1 MNHTVGWQSLCSAD
15 PVGGFVRGGY
25 RMATTLHRRH
35 FMGRQAGR
43 AALAP
48 VAVMVTAFTAG
59 FCTAATTEPPAAI
72 DTCATQ
78 PATDWGSSSRH
89 ARRRAVEALP
99 LAQMTPGDRQAIE
112 ASLASTTLYRRL
124 PVELFA
130 CDGDLL
136 SFALDKP
143 EAIVDIW
150 RLLGI
155 SRLSLDPAGPAQWR
169 LADGYGTVGLLRLA
183 HRERRPEGGML
194 VFYGRGA
201 YTGPLSPKNLTGGC
215 VLMIRYRQ
223 AEPMVDGRQRQ
234 VVTRTLQPLIVRSAA
249 ANLHEICLFMASLSD
264 SAAANP
270 EGVATLARRLPRTA
284 LADQQ
289 ALATIAL
296 TSARRQRQPQPAV
309 QLADNEEQDA
319 ADRLTVDLAAR
330 WLKSEE
336 LDGLKRR

>member
-1 MNHTVGWQSLCSAD
+1 MS
-15 PVGGFVRGGY
+15 
-25 RMATTLHRRH
+25 TTLHRSH
-35 FMGRQAGR
+35 FGARLACR
-43 AALAP
+43 AAALT
-48 VAVMVTAFTAG
+48 VAVITSTAVATG
-59 FCTAATTEPPAAI
+59 ISPAATTEPPAAI
-72 DTCATQ
+72 DTCAAQ
-78 PATDWGSSSRH
+78 PGTDWGSSSRH

-201 YTGPLSPKNLTGGC
+201 YTGPLSPKNLTGSC
-215 VLMIRYRQ
+215 VRRIRYRQ
-223 AEPMVDGRQRQ
+223 AEPMVDGRHRQ
-234 VVTRTLQPLIVRSAA
+234 AVQIDAFLDMDGIGLEIVTRTLQPLIVRSAA

-270 EGVATLARRLPRTA
+270 EGVASLARRLPRTA
-284 LADQQ
+284 VADQQ

-296 TSARRQRQPQPAV
+296 ASARRQRQPQPAV

-330 WLKSEE
+330 WLQSEE

>member
-1 MNHTVGWQSLCSAD
+1 MQTTLHRSQFTAPFTGR
-15 PVGGFVRGGY
+15 VGGFVPAAIV
-25 RMATTLHRRH
+25 ATILL
-35 FMGRQAGR
+35 
-43 AALAP
+43 AASC
-48 VAVMVTAFTAG
+48 G
-59 FCTAATTEPPAAI
+59 AATTEPAATI
-72 DTCATQ
+72 EACAAQ
-78 PATDWGSSSRH
+78 AGTDWGSSSRH
-89 ARRRAVEALP
+89 ARRRAAEALP
-99 LAQMTPGDRQAIE
+99 LDQMAPGDRQAIE
-112 ASLASTTLYRRL
+112 SALASTTLYRRL

-130 CDGDLL
+130 CDSDLL
-136 SFALDKP
+136 DFALEKP

-201 YTGPLSPKNLTGGC
+201 YTGPLSPKNLTGNC
-215 VLMIRYRQ
+215 VLMVRYRQ
-223 AEPMVDGRQRQ
+223 AEPMVDGRHRQ
-234 VVTRTLQPLIVRSAA
+234 AVQIDAFLDMDGIGLEIVTRTLQPLIVHSAA

-264 SAAANP
+264 AAAANP

-284 LADQQ
+284 AADQQ
-289 ALATIAL
+289 TLATIAL

-309 QLADNEEQDA
+309 QLADNEGRDA

-330 WLKSEE
+330 WLQSEE
-336 LDGLKRR
+336 LDRLKRR